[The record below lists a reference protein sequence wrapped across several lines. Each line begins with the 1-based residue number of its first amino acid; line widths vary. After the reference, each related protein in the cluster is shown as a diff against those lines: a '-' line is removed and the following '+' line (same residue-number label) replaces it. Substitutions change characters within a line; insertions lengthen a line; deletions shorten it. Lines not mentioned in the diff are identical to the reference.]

1 MFEKIYL
8 DLQEDEIE
16 FATTAFKDL
25 YSEIIQT
32 LNIEQQLQLDTFV
45 NKLRPETAET
55 VTHILMEEE
64 KYQLHD
70 WERNEIYV
78 KGKQQT
84 IGQMVSETILNL
96 RRYLIGQKIDEL
108 SQQVKTQED
117 SGVKENSLQDIV
129 DYLMLKKVLSEKLNR
144 VL

>member
-1 MFEKIYL
+1 
-8 DLQEDEIE
+8 
-16 FATTAFKDL
+16 
-25 YSEIIQT
+25 
-32 LNIEQQLQLDTFV
+32 
-45 NKLRPETAET
+45 
-55 VTHILMEEE
+55 MEEE

-78 KGKQQT
+78 KGKQHT